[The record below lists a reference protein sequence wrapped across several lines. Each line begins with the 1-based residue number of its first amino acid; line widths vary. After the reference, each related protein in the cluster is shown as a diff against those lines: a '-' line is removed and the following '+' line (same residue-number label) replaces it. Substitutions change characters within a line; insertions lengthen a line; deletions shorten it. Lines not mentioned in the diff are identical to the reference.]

1 MNEAIATPPPPA
13 RAIPPGSVSW
23 QHIRPLTRARK
34 DSGEPYT
41 REPTVTAQITRL
53 CAMTDAAR
61 RAALTATYD
70 GKDPLRPK
78 EETLVYFAREYD
90 RRGGMAHTASGGTG
104 RSVANSG
111 DKNAAWEL
119 LETLIDRIPG
129 HVARELA
136 KWRLPESEKDECI
149 EVLTVEMYE
158 AVLSHEPAQE
168 FWEVRFWVCLDRRIH
183 AHAEK
188 LQRVRDREV
197 RPADDFGTEED
208 GAHGAEGVFATLADP
223 HASPETLALR
233 KDLQR
238 RLSETEWQA
247 VFLKYIEKMPEESGD
262 ADKVTISK
270 ILGVTGRSVRNYL
283 RRAEKKLLD
292 A

>member
-1 MNEAIATPPPPA
+1 MNEAIVTPSPATA
-13 RAIPPGSVSW
+13 PGSVPW
-23 QHIRPLTRARK
+23 QSVRPLTRTRK
-34 DSGEPYT
+34 DSGESYT
-41 REPTVTAQITRL
+41 REGSVIAQITRL

-61 RAALTATYD
+61 RKSLTATYD

-78 EETLVYFAREYD
+78 EETIVYFAREYD
-90 RRGGMAHTASGGTG
+90 RRGE
-104 RSVANSG
+104 
-111 DKNAAWEL
+111 KKAAWEL
-119 LETLIDRIPG
+119 LETLTNRIPG
-129 HVARELA
+129 HVGRELA
-136 KWRLPESEKDECI
+136 KWRLPESEQNECI
-149 EVLTVEMYE
+149 EAVTVEMYE
-158 AVLSHEPAQE
+158 SVLSHEPGQE

-188 LQRVRDREV
+188 LQRVRDREL

-223 HASPETLALR
+223 HASPEVIALR

-247 VFLKYIEKMPEESGD
+247 VFLKYVEKMPEESGD
-262 ADKVTISK
+262 ADKVTIAK